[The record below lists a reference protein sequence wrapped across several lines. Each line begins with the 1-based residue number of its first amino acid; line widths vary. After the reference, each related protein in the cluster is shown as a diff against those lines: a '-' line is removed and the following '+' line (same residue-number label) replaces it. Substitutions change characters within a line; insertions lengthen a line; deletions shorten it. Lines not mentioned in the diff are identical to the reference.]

1 MSAQP
6 AAKTTTNRP
15 PSTSKERGRV
25 LGTKIRTTIEPG
37 KVLEVDGAELL
48 DLHRQGLLHSFE
60 RGESTDAIGAGKSP
74 NRWRDGTVTEVESGV
89 ITDAADDDED
99 GATDEP
105 EGGKE

>member
-6 AAKTTTNRP
+6 VAKTTTSRP
-15 PSTSKERGRV
+15 PSTSKERGRI
-25 LGTKIRTTIEPG
+25 LATKIRTTIEPG

-74 NRWRDGTVTEVESGV
+74 NRWRDGDVVDVPSGV
-89 ITDAADDDED
+89 ITDAPTE
-99 GATDEP
+99 EP
-105 EGGKE
+105 EGGTE